1 MIMTTKSAIT
11 CAATALL
18 LLPSCSVKE
27 DRQPCPCW
35 LTVVLDDA
43 SRTAPDAKVLL
54 MSGNERLISES
65 VSPEE
70 EYERTVPRGYV
81 RTVVCTG
88 ADLSVM
94 STGTVA
100 FRHGEQIDTIWS
112 HTAVVDCRNEFARDT
127 AALHRQFAVA
137 RLVLKAAPEE
147 DDGRLYSVET
157 SCGGLDLQSSSP
169 TKGGWGMRLV
179 MDGTFGCVFS
189 VPRMRPEDR
198 FAIRI
203 SNPDGGDDEVDIQAM
218 LRDIGYSWSKRD
230 LDDMVIALDYAR
242 GTVDITVLPWEDGG
256 RIEETI

>member
-1 MIMTTKSAIT
+1 MTTKSAIT

>member
-112 HTAVVDCRNEFARDT
+112 HSAVVDCRNEFARDT

-179 MDGTFGCVFS
+179 MDGTSGCVFS

>member
-1 MIMTTKSAIT
+1 MKIAIT
-11 CAATALL
+11 YAAAALL

-54 MSGNERLISES
+54 VGGNGTLVSES

-88 ADLSVM
+88 ADLSEM

-100 FRHGEQIDTIWS
+100 FRYGERIDTIWS
-112 HTAVVDCRNEFARDT
+112 HTAVVDCRDEFARDT

-137 RLVLKAAPEE
+137 RLILKAGLEE

-169 TKGGWGMRLV
+169 TKGGWGIQLV
-179 MDGTFGCVFS
+179 MDGTSGCVFS

-198 FAIRI
+198 FAIRV
-203 SNPDGGDDEVDIQAM
+203 SNPDGDDDEVDIQAI
-218 LRDIGYSWSKRD
+218 LQNIGYSWSKRD

>member
-1 MIMTTKSAIT
+1 MTMKIAIT
-11 CAATALL
+11 FAATALL

-27 DRQPCPCW
+27 DRQPCLCW

-65 VSPEE
+65 VSPKE

-88 ADLSVM
+88 AELSKI
-94 STGTVA
+94 STGTVT
-100 FRHGEQIDTIWS
+100 FQHGEQIDTIWS
-112 HTAVVDCRNEFARDT
+112 HTDVVDCRDEFARDT

-137 RLVLKAAPEE
+137 RLILKAAPEE

-169 TKGGWGMRLV
+169 TKGGWGIQLV
-179 MDGTFGCVFS
+179 MDGTSGCVFS

-198 FAIRI
+198 FAIRV
-203 SNPDGGDDEVDIQAM
+203 SNPDGDDDEVDIQAI
-218 LRDIGYSWSKRD
+218 LQDIGYSWSKRD

>member
-179 MDGTFGCVFS
+179 MDGTSGCVFS

>member
-1 MIMTTKSAIT
+1 MKIAIT
-11 CAATALL
+11 FAATALL

-65 VSPEE
+65 VSPKE

-88 ADLSVM
+88 AELSKI
-94 STGTVA
+94 STGTVT
-100 FRHGEQIDTIWS
+100 FQHGEQIDTIWS
-112 HTAVVDCRNEFARDT
+112 HTDVVDCRDEFARDT

-137 RLVLKAAPEE
+137 RLILKAAPEE

-169 TKGGWGMRLV
+169 TKGGW
-179 MDGTFGCVFS
+179 
-189 VPRMRPEDR
+189 
-198 FAIRI
+198 A
-203 SNPDGGDDEVDIQAM
+203 
-218 LRDIGYSWSKRD
+218 YSW
-230 LDDMVIALDYAR
+230 
-242 GTVDITVLPWEDGG
+242 
-256 RIEETI
+256 

>member
-1 MIMTTKSAIT
+1 
-11 CAATALL
+11 
-18 LLPSCSVKE
+18 
-27 DRQPCPCW
+27 
-35 LTVVLDDA
+35 
-43 SRTAPDAKVLL
+43 
-54 MSGNERLISES
+54 
-65 VSPEE
+65 
-70 EYERTVPRGYV
+70 
-81 RTVVCTG
+81 
-88 ADLSVM
+88 M